1 MEFLKGDFVYFHFP
15 FPTMNLK
22 DEITEDWCWPF
33 TLTTWGGLNASSK
46 PSSPSSVVNQK
57 EGLIIFTS
65 YLTEP
70 ELA

>member
-1 MEFLKGDFVYFHFP
+1 MLTFDLDY
-15 FPTMNLK
+15 L
-22 DEITEDWCWPF
+22 EDA
-33 TLTTWGGLNASSK
+33 LNASSK
-46 PSSPSSVVNQK
+46 VSSPSSIVNQK

>member
-1 MEFLKGDFVYFHFP
+1 MLTFDLDYFGG
-15 FPTMNLK
+15 
-22 DEITEDWCWPF
+22 
-33 TLTTWGGLNASSK
+33 GGLNASSK
-46 PSSPSSVVNQK
+46 PSSLSSVVNQK